1 MVAVSTDT
9 PGKITA
15 GRATHGLRG
24 TFIADPELAVTD
36 QFGLRNTNIAA
47 RPPGLPGLPIPT
59 TLLLD
64 GNGVV
69 VWKDQ
74 SVDYMQ
80 RSDPEYVRAA
90 FAEFL

>member
-1 MVAVSTDT
+1 MSTDT
-9 PGKITA
+9 SGKIAA
-15 GRATHGLRG
+15 GRPMHGLRG
-24 TFIADPELAVTD
+24 TFIADSELAVTD
-36 QFGLRNTNIAA
+36 QFGLRNTNIAV

-74 SVDYMQ
+74 SPDYMQ

-90 FAEFL
+90 FQQHL